1 MSDYCTDCHYKVKEK
16 VGERACPFNSL
27 YWHFMEK
34 HRARVAIN
42 PRAGVVYRNW
52 DNKSESDRNAV
63 LDQARHYLDKLNE
76 L

>member
-42 PRAGVVYRNW
+42 PRLVWCIEIGTIKVNQTVMRF
-52 DNKSESDRNAV
+52 
-63 LDQARHYLDKLNE
+63 
-76 L
+76 